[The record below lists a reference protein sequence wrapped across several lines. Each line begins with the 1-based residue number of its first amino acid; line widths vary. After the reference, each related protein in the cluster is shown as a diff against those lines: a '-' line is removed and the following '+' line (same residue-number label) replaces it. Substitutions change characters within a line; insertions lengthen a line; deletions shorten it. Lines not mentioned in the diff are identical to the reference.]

1 MDCGERHY
9 RTLMQNYPRV
19 VRAFL
24 GLGKQ
29 YQKVHSCGATAG
41 LQPINLDFP

>member
-1 MDCGERHY
+1 MDCGEKHY

-29 YQKVHSCGATAG
+29 YQKVHSFYAAAA
-41 LQPINLDFP
+41 LQPSKIDFL